1 MSLAKRTRESFM
13 KEKFIHK
20 KRFVIP
26 IIIAVAL
33 IAVFAIAYSFLAPK
47 SLVGDWELIVNPE
60 ITKSTPD
67 EAENSDRAYYT
78 FGESDKNGNGVYKT
92 YYDGGVEE
100 GRYKISEKDGKK
112 FIDLGTEELEY
123 RISGSGLFGGVSLTI
138 IYPEYTDEQ
147 TGEKSPAQEYVFAQ
161 AKAPEYKNE
170 SYDSFETDNAL
181 VAEWTTNERFVSY
194 GDYKLPYTETVRF
207 NENGIMTIHYESTDL
222 ALNRYMYYAYT
233 AENGSLTFSL
243 VTDKETEYTVLYSFD
258 KDGNLSFIEEKAPT
272 SIFADAVFSDVTYYK
287 SDKTQ
292 KADDK

>member
-1 MSLAKRTRESFM
+1 M

-33 IAVFAIAYSFLAPK
+33 IAVFAVAYSFLAPK

-67 EAENSDRAYYT
+67 EAEDSDNAFYT
-78 FGESDKNGNGVYKT
+78 FGEPDKNGNGVYKT

-100 GRYKISEKDGKK
+100 GRYKSSEKDGKK
-112 FIDLGTEELEY
+112 FIDLGTEGLEY
-123 RISGSGLFGGVSLTI
+123 TISGSKLFGEVRLTI

-147 TGEKSPAQEYVFAQ
+147 TGEKFPAQEYIFVRV
-161 AKAPEYKNE
+161 KAPEYENE

-194 GDYKLPYTETVRF
+194 GDYKLPYTEAVRF

-222 ALNRYMYYAYT
+222 ALDRYMYYAYT

-287 SDKTQ
+287 PDKTQ
-292 KADDK
+292 KADD